1 MAVAMV
7 TVEVV
12 VIVVVLMLVVVNMM
26 VVVVVAVMIIRQEL
40 QGSRGPRRIPGHS
53 RCNHTGHRSL

>member
-12 VIVVVLMLVVVNMM
+12 VIVLVLMLVVVNMM
-26 VVVVVAVMIIRQEL
+26 VVVVGAVVTIRWEL
-40 QGSRGPRRIPGHS
+40 QGSRGSRR
-53 RCNHTGHRSL
+53 HTWSFEM